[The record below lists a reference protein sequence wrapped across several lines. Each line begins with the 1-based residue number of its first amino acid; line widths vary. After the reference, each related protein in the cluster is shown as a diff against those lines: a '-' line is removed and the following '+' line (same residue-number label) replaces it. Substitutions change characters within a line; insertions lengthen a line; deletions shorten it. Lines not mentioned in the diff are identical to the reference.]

1 MLLWN
6 LSTIVGVMISGAN
19 RARTLLKKAGEVTM
33 LSEHGIH
40 IARINYDL
48 GVLAAIG
55 KRRDEGRRYFAQ
67 ARTGA
72 ESQSADKLLQRIDAA
87 LAQLG

>member
-1 MLLWN
+1 M
-6 LSTIVGVMISGAN
+6 TIVGVMISGAN
-19 RARTLLKKAGEVTM
+19 RARTLLKKAAGVTM
-33 LSEHGIH
+33 LSEGGIH
-40 IARINYDL
+40 IARINYDPWRA
-48 GVLAAIG
+48 G
-55 KRRDEGRRYFAQ
+55 RDREEARRYFVQ